1 MPCPASGWE
10 LQRRKSISPHDSVG
24 ANLVIQVK
32 HDSVMRVLPRENE
45 AVNECWISDKERF
58 SYQAL
63 NSEERLTRPMVKQGG
78 QWREVDWNVALDYV
92 AHGLKDVAH
101 EHGGDAV
108 AALASPASTVEELFL
123 LGKLMRGLGSGNV
136 DFRPRQSDFG
146 SDFKRAGTPWLGMRL
161 AEIADLDA
169 ALVVG
174 SFLRK
179 DHPLIA
185 QRLRQAAKKYT
196 KVSLLSVT
204 ADDQLIDLYAS
215 LAVAPSQLARSLA
228 AIVKAAAELKVGYV
242 NTQRIFRDAP
252 AAQKAG
258 KKLEGEF
265 AKRDQDLQAMAKQIQ
280 ALQANLEKNSVT
292 MAETERRAKE
302 KEFAE
307 TSREFQR
314 RQREFREDLNLRQNE
329 ENAAVIEKANKAI
342 KQIAETD
349 KFDLILQDVVW
360 VNPRLDITD
369 RVIKAL
375 AEGK

>member
-1 MPCPASGWE
+1 MLKA
-10 LQRRKSISPHDSVG
+10 KSFV
-24 ANLVIQVK
+24 
-32 HDSVMRVLPRENE
+32 
-45 AVNECWISDKERF
+45 
-58 SYQAL
+58 
-63 NSEERLTRPMVKQGG
+63 
-78 QWREVDWNVALDYV
+78 
-92 AHGLKDVAH
+92 
-101 EHGGDAV
+101 
-108 AALASPASTVEELFL
+108 LASLMSTLLF
-123 LGKLMRGLGSGNV
+123 V
-136 DFRPRQSDFG
+136 
-146 SDFKRAGTPWLGMRL
+146 AG
-161 AEIADLDA
+161 E
-169 ALVVG
+169 
-174 SFLRK
+174 
-179 DHPLIA
+179 
-185 QRLRQAAKKYT
+185 
-196 KVSLLSVT
+196 
-204 ADDQLIDLYAS
+204 
-215 LAVAPSQLARSLA
+215 
-228 AIVKAAAELKVGYV
+228 AAAELKVGYV

-360 VNPRLDITD
+360 VSPRLDITD